1 MPAQE
6 YLDHVR
12 STWGFSL
19 WCHESSRRTHLM
31 GLGGL
36 ASWCLK
42 VGFALD
48 CTAVDAVGSA
58 LAWRAWDESF

>member
-1 MPAQE
+1 
-6 YLDHVR
+6 
-12 STWGFSL
+12 
-19 WCHESSRRTHLM
+19 M